1 MIALLA
7 FPFIAALLVFA
18 AGRKD
23 AARDPRLTLC
33 LLTLLA
39 AFPLMAM
46 WMPKIGLLPTSGGE
60 KTGTAFPWMA
70 ILLSAWALGFL
81 IAASRLALAA
91 LGLRNWRRR
100 AIEIDRAQGIPVRK
114 LDGLRSPV
122 ATGIFDPVIF
132 VPGGWEEM
140 PEPKRRMIL
149 AHEIAHHR
157 RRDPLWRLCA
167 ELACAIHWYHPLVR
181 WMAKRLAMQCEYAC
195 DAEVLRNGADAK
207 AYAGLLCDFAGSR
220 QAPPLALAMAE
231 TSSLEQRIV
240 RMFQPGGSS
249 GTAAIYLCGGLGLFA
264 ALALSML
271 GTKAPK
277 SPGISPAEVHMRLT
291 ADPFPGE

>member
-7 FPFIAALLVFA
+7 FPFIAALLVFT

-39 AFPLMAM
+39 AFPLMSL
-46 WMPKIGLLPTSGGE
+46 WLPKIALLPSSGGAQSGE
-60 KTGTAFPWMA
+60 SFAWMT
-70 ILLSAWALGFL
+70 ILLSVWAMGFL
-81 IAASRLALAA
+81 IAATRLALAA
-91 LGLRNWRRR
+91 VGLRKWRHR
-100 AIEIDRAQGIPVRK
+100 AVEIARMEGIPVLR

-132 VPGGWEEM
+132 VPGDWDEL
-140 PEPKRRMIL
+140 PEAKRRMIL
-149 AHEIAHHR
+149 AHELAHHR

-181 WMAKRLAMQCEYAC
+181 WMARRLAMQCEYAC
-195 DAEVLRNGADAK
+195 DAEVLRDGADAK

-231 TSSLEQRIV
+231 SSSLERRIV
-240 RMFQPGGSS
+240 RMFRPGGTS
-249 GTAAIYLCGGLGLFA
+249 GIVAIYLSGGLGLLA
-264 ALALSML
+264 ALVLSMM
-271 GTKAPK
+271 GTKAAK
-277 SPGISPAEVHMRLT
+277 SSGVSPAEVHMRLT

>member
-7 FPFIAALLVFA
+7 FPFIAALLVSA

-23 AARDPRLTLC
+23 AARDPRLTFT

-39 AFPLMAM
+39 VFPLMSL
-46 WMPKIGLLPTSGGE
+46 WMPKVALLPSSGGAQ
-60 KTGTAFPWMA
+60 TGESFPWMT
-70 ILLSAWALGFL
+70 ILLSVWALGFF
-81 IAASRLALAA
+81 IAAVRLGLAA
-91 LGLRNWRRR
+91 LGLRKWRQR
-100 AIEIDRAQGIPVRK
+100 AVEIARMEGIPVLR
-114 LDGLRSPV
+114 LVGLRSPV

-132 VPGGWEEM
+132 VPGSWDEL
-140 PEPKRRMIL
+140 PEPKRKMIL
-149 AHEIAHHR
+149 AHELAHHR

-181 WMAKRLAMQCEYAC
+181 WMAHRFAMQCEYAC
-195 DAEVLRNGADAK
+195 DAEVLRKGADAK

-240 RMFQPGGSS
+240 RMFRPGSSS
-249 GTAAIYLCGGLGLFA
+249 GTVAIYLCGGLGLLA
-264 ALALSML
+264 ALALSMM
-271 GTKAPK
+271 GTKAAK
-277 SPGISPAEVHMRLT
+277 SSGVSPAEVHMRLT